1 LQLYLWIIM
10 KSIFTP
16 TLRNIPPFAGLH
28 KQSCEYL
35 QTHLVRYDFA
45 PGRSILSK
53 GKRGSFFAIVGRG
66 AVIIQEANGETKTL
80 LTGAMFGEGMMRYG
94 VPSSFSVRALTETS
108 LWVIKRS
115 DWLIAQSL
123 PQPEKKKI
131 AAPKQIKKT
140 RNYRWLSALVIL
152 SIFIIA
158 GSTILGSTLF
168 NYTND
173 LVTKLAIDA
182 DRLDLAKEYLD
193 IVIKID
199 PDSPQLYDALGFI
212 LYQEN
217 KKIESQVTF
226 EKALNLDDSLASA
239 QNNIGV
245 IFLDEGEISKAINHL
260 ENAVELDPTSASTYL
275 NLGNAFLK
283 ARDYQS
289 ALTSYQKSYELNPDL
304 IQAKVLWASVALEIG
319 QPSAA
324 KEVWQDVLT
333 VNPTNAISNRGLGVI
348 AVLDKDFENALPYL
362 QIASLLLPKDAITRF
377 YLGVTWENLNNTDK
391 AVAEY
396 GAVLALSQNEE
407 LIQRAQ
413 QHLARI
419 QD

>member
-1 LQLYLWIIM
+1 M
-10 KSIFTP
+10 KNIFTP
-16 TLRNIPPFAGLH
+16 KLRNIPPFAGLPE
-28 KQSCEYL
+28 QACDYL
-35 QTHLVRYDFA
+35 QAHLLRYDFS
-45 PGRSILSK
+45 PGRSIISK
-53 GKRGSFFAIVGRG
+53 GKRGSFFAIVGQG
-66 AVIIQEANGETKTL
+66 ALIIQEANGETKTL
-80 LTGAMFGEGMMRYG
+80 LPGAMFGEGMMRYG

-115 DWLIAQSL
+115 DWLIAQSVPL
-123 PQPEKKKI
+123 PVKEKITVPKQKKKV
-131 AAPKQIKKT
+131 
-140 RNYRWLSALVIL
+140 RNYRWLSTLIIL
-152 SIFIIA
+152 SIFIIT
-158 GSTILGSTLF
+158 GITILGPTLF

-173 LVTKLAIDA
+173 LITKLAIDA

-193 IVIKID
+193 IVIKIN
-199 PDSPQLYDALGFI
+199 PESPQLYDTLGFI

-217 KKIESQVTF
+217 KKIESQGIF
-226 EKALNLDDSLASA
+226 EKALILDDSLASA

-245 IFLDEGEISKAINHL
+245 IFMDEGDITKAINHL
-260 ENAVELDPTSASTYL
+260 ENAVELDPTSATTYL

-283 ARDYQS
+283 AQDYQS
-289 ALTSYQKSYELNPDL
+289 ALQSYQKSYELNPDL
-304 IQAKVLWASVALEIG
+304 IEAKVLWASVALEIG

-333 VNPTNAISNRGLGVI
+333 IDPTNAISNRGLGVI

-362 QIASLLLPKDAITRF
+362 QIASLVLPKDAITRY

-396 GAVLALSQNEE
+396 EAVLALSQNEE